1 MTENFEEENVDEN
14 LTDYLKEPIKTQ
26 KRSYTE
32 AFEEQVDDEE
42 EEDDKND
49 MRSATH
55 KTKDEIYRIWT
66 SVCNEKS
73 EELLPLV
80 EKLSRLTESQALAY
94 LACLKAVNSQTV
106 HKHLS
111 LRLLIFLSR
120 GLCHPDDAV
129 TPLAMEQDP
138 FLINGISL
146 LVSDILTA
154 VGRLAL
160 PLLLS
165 AYAGTSWYWFR
176 TKAIEEKK
184 TSGSR
189 TTRVAEAAIQN
200 DGVCPV
206 TNGQDIANDKANDEG
221 MDSRL

>member
-32 AFEEQVDDEE
+32 AFEEKVDNES
-42 EEDDKND
+42 EEDNQND
-49 MRSATH
+49 LRSATH

-94 LACLKAVNSQTV
+94 LACLKAVNSQSV

-111 LRLLIFLSR
+111 LRLLVFLSR
-120 GLCHPDDAV
+120 GLCHPEDDI
-129 TPLAMEQDP
+129 TPIAMEQDP

-146 LVSDILTA
+146 VVSDILTA

-165 AYAGTSWYWFR
+165 AYAGTSWYWYR
-176 TKAIEEKK
+176 AKAIEEKK
-184 TSGSR
+184 NSGSR
-189 TTRVAEAAIQN
+189 TTRVAESSIQN
-200 DGVCPV
+200 DGVCAV
-206 TNGQDIANDKANDEG
+206 TNGQDVVNDKADDKG
-221 MDSRL
+221 MDSHL